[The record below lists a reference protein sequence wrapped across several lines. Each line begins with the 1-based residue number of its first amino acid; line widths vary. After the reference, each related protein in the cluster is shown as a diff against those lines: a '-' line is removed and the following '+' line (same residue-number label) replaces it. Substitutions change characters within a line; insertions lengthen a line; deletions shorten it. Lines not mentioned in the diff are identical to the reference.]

1 MTKIAIDWTHGRPN
15 KGADED
21 EARAAAAA
29 EAVLRAF
36 EWRKGDPMEVDAYEA
51 QEAFARHVSDEDFNR
66 SPRETILIAAWEA
79 AQSAA
84 DIALT
89 DGWQNPNGASCTI
102 RAI

>member
-21 EARAAAAA
+21 EARAVAAA
-29 EAVLRAF
+29 EGVLSAF
-36 EWRKGDPMEVDAYEA
+36 QWRQGDPMQIDAIEA
-51 QEAFARHVSDEDFNR
+51 QEAFARHISDEDYNR
-66 SPRETILIAAWEA
+66 TPRETILIAAWEA

-89 DGWQNPNGASCTI
+89 AGWREPNGASCTI
-102 RAI
+102 RAA